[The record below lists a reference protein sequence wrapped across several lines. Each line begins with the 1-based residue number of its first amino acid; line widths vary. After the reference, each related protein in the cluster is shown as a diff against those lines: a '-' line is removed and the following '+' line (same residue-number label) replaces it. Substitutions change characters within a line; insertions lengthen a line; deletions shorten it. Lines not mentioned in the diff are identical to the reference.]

1 MIAPISGVSHTI
13 WTIFPANDLRGG
25 IGWLHVDMV
34 EGSYLPFIVG
44 LVASLLPTSPF
55 FKFRIGLFTRFG
67 PPVLLVTGIKCFL
80 GVWYASSQSRW
91 EIHKEMNTDAATLI
105 KSTRRLGIRL
115 ATNQAIYLLWNVK
128 YVDNVYLQCF
138 FTTKNNQSAK
148 QIFFI
153 QPHESMFVQTKKMG

>member
-1 MIAPISGVSHTI
+1 MASVTPFEPFFLQMI
-13 WTIFPANDLRGG
+13 WGG
-25 IGWLHVDMV
+25 GGWLHVDMV
-34 EGSYLPFIVG
+34 GGSYLPFIVG

-67 PPVLLVTGIKCFL
+67 PPLLLVTGIKCFL

-105 KSTRRLGIRL
+105 KSTRRLGMGL
-115 ATNQAIYLLWNVK
+115 ATNQAIYLLWNMK
-128 YVDNVYLQCF
+128 LFYLQCF
-138 FTTKNNQSAK
+138 FTTNKNQSAK

-153 QPHESMFVQTKKMG
+153 QPHESIFVQTKKMG

>member
-1 MIAPISGVSHTI
+1 MASVTPFEPFFLQMI
-13 WTIFPANDLRGG
+13 WGG
-25 IGWLHVDMV
+25 GGWLHVDMV
-34 EGSYLPFIVG
+34 DGSYLPFIVG

-67 PPVLLVTGIKCFL
+67 PPLLLVTGIKCFL

-105 KSTRRLGIRL
+105 KSTRRLWIGMV
-115 ATNQAIYLLWNVK
+115 TDQAIYLLWNMK
-128 YVDNVYLQCF
+128 YIDKFYLQCF
-138 FTTKNNQSAK
+138 FTTHKNQLAK